1 MNNKAYP
8 SYIQII
14 GISLILFSIVS
25 FLFPNLFQSSLES
38 KELVEKVDYRIRISA
53 LPLGIGLFLAL
64 LSKFQSKHILIQS
77 LILAFFIDM
86 GYFTTRLFS
95 MSIHGFDS
103 TTQLYWLAIELVIG
117 ITLAVI
123 LKLKKA
129 PSRT

>member
-53 LPLGIGLFLAL
+53 LPFGIGLFLAL

-86 GYFTTRLFS
+86 GYFTTRLLS

>member
-86 GYFTTRLFS
+86 GYFTTRLLS

>member
-8 SYIQII
+8 SYRQII

-25 FLFPNLFQSSLES
+25 FLFPHLFQSSLES
-38 KELVEKVDYRIRISA
+38 KELVEKVDYRIRLSA
-53 LPLGIGLFLAL
+53 VPLGIGLFFIL
-64 LSKFQSKHILIQS
+64 LSKFQSKHILTQS

-86 GYFTTRLFS
+86 GYFTTRLLS

-103 TTQLYWLAIELVIG
+103 TTQLYWLSIELVIG

-129 PSRT
+129 PSKT